1 VFCEFSEVSMRSR
14 DTLLRL
20 HRFRTEEKRRQ
31 VGDIDSMI
39 ADLLRKYDDLDAQV
53 KGEEQRTGVTDP
65 NHFNYSLAAKSTRAR
80 RDNLLRTIAELKD
93 QLAAAQ
99 AALAEEEFE
108 LRKIELLAE
117 KENEQRASVRGQGT
131 QTAFGARTA

>member
-1 VFCEFSEVSMRSR
+1 MRSR

>member
-1 VFCEFSEVSMRSR
+1 MRSR

-65 NHFNYSLAAKSTRAR
+65 NHFNYSLAAKSTRGR

>member
-1 VFCEFSEVSMRSR
+1 MRSR

-31 VGDIDSMI
+31 VGDIEAMI
-39 ADLLRKYDDLDAQV
+39 ADLMRKHDDLDAQI

-65 NHFNYSLAAKSTRAR
+65 NHFNYSLAAKSTRGR
-80 RDNLLRTIAELKD
+80 RDNLLKTVGDLKD

-99 AALAEEEFE
+99 TALAEEDAE
-108 LRKIELLAE
+108 LRKVEFLAE
-117 KENEQRASVRGQGT
+117 KEGEQRPSVRGRQGP
-131 QTAFGARTA
+131 QPGLGARSPA